1 MVKNLETLQQWSL
14 ALLDNTTWTD
24 SWLQPHPQGRKNPHT
39 WKAEIRNSEPVE
51 SFPLGHR
58 KNETASKNNCP
69 MDKPQCRHWKNGSKM
84 LHISEFQREQPEG
97 IPHIHKDT
105 LSTLETRWYR
115 HLHPE
120 MFKLPNPCW
129 LPQQV
134 LWSWQA
140 DRYVCKQGHLKT
152 DSKYCQ
158 TWHTTLHHVRQC

>member
-1 MVKNLETLQQWSL
+1 MISCPTGQYNMNWQFIAASSSREKESLCLKSWDQKFWASCILLTWAFKNKTATKNDCLL
-14 ALLDNTTWTD
+14 AR
-24 SWLQPHPQGRKNPHT
+24 P
-39 WKAEIRNSEPVE
+39 E
-51 SFPLGHR
+51 
-58 KNETASKNNCP
+58 
-69 MDKPQCRHWKNGSKM
+69 CRHWKDDPKIFCMSDIWK
-84 LHISEFQREQPEG
+84 QQPEG
-97 IPHIHKDT
+97 APHIHKDT
-105 LSTLETRWYR
+105 LATLETRWYR